1 MNGPFRWAIA
11 SMVVF
16 MLCAISF
23 FFADMQIALWMHLHL
38 NPVLNIMFQQ
48 ITRFGQSEWY
58 LVPGFLIFLL
68 FRKHKPSASRAGWFV
83 FSVVAISGLA
93 ADLLKYLLPRAR
105 PGTFL
110 DGGSYGFRIFP
121 LLHGWDH
128 GWNSFPSGHAATA
141 FSAAAAFSILFPRFR
156 FLFYSVATL
165 IAFSRVAVTEH
176 YVSDIIA
183 GAFLGILT
191 SILLHNLFFRRNP
204 DVQATVQI

>member
-1 MNGPFRWAIA
+1 MNEPFRWAIA
-11 SMVVF
+11 SIMVF
-16 MLCAISF
+16 ILCAISF
-23 FFADMQIALWMHLHL
+23 FFSDMQIAVWIHLHL
-38 NPVLNIMFQQ
+38 NPLSNVIFQQ

-68 FRKHKPSASRAGWFV
+68 FRKHKPFASRAGLLV
-83 FSVVAISGLA
+83 FYAVAISGLA
-93 ADLLKYLLPRAR
+93 ADLLKYLFPRAR
-105 PGTFL
+105 PGIYL
-110 DGGSYGFRIFP
+110 DGGSYGFHIFP

-156 FLFYSVATL
+156 FLFYGVAAL
-165 IAFSRVAVTEH
+165 IAFSRVAVAEH

-191 SILLHNLFFRRNP
+191 TILLHNLFFRRIP
-204 DVQATVQI
+204 DVQATIQI